1 MTTTDFNPAMAGARV
16 GWLRVFRSEWI
27 KFWSIRSTYI
37 IFALAVIFMIGLG
50 ALIAW
55 GLATAIGEGEFE
67 GPALLMFDS
76 AWLSLQGIGLAQLAI
91 GVLGVLTVTGEYS
104 TGMVRATFSA
114 VPRRI
119 PVLTAKAAL
128 VALTTI
134 LIMAPAAFAAFFVAQ
149 GILADQGLNA
159 EVSDPGVARAV
170 FGASLYLAMVGVIGC
185 ALGWLLRSAAGAIFA
200 LVVVLILLPVLLPL
214 IQLDWIQTFTEYL
227 PSTAGQAI
235 YTVDPENL
243 MSRAMQGG
251 LRPEDLLGGEDEP
264 LGPWPGFGIL
274 VAWAVA
280 GLAVAGALLL
290 RRDA

>member
-1 MTTTDFNPAMAGARV
+1 MTTTDFNPALAGAKV
-16 GWLRVFRSEWI
+16 SWLRVLRSEWI

-37 IFALAVIFMIGLG
+37 IFVLAIFFMVGLG
-50 ALIAW
+50 ALIAY
-55 GLATAIGEGEFE
+55 GISTAIGEGEFE
-67 GPALLMFDS
+67 GPATRMFDS

-128 VALTTI
+128 IIITVV

-149 GILADQGLNA
+149 GILANQGLDA
-159 EVSDPGVARAV
+159 QISDPGVARAV

-214 IQLDWIQTFTEYL
+214 IQLDWVQNFSEYL
-227 PSTAGQAI
+227 PSTAGQTI
-235 YTVDPENL
+235 YTVDPDNL

-251 LRPEDLLGGEDEP
+251 VRMEDILGGEEEP
-264 LGPWPGFGIL
+264 MKPWVGFGIL
-274 VAWAVA
+274 VAWAVVA
-280 GLAVAGALLL
+280 LGAAGALLL